1 MGSRSFRLLFAAAL
15 LAMSGSAAG
24 LSYAYAYASAPIDGR
39 IFAGRA
45 PGERASF
52 LVVLRAEAD
61 LAGAAAIADRTERI
75 RFVHDALAA
84 QAEVSQASLRA
95 RLDELQAPYRAFFVV
110 DMVEVEGTRELA
122 EELARRPEVA
132 SIAANPRV
140 RMEPEPL
147 PRGRDPRIL
156 SPFGERAA
164 ATIEENISKIGAP
177 AVWSSGFTGQGIVVA
192 SADTGVQWNHPA
204 LVQQYRGSPGPV
216 HDYNWHDAIHDPG
229 PGNVCGSD
237 AAAPC
242 DDSGHG
248 TGTTGV
254 AVGDDG
260 VGNQVGVAPGARWIA
275 CRNMD
280 RGVGT
285 PARYAEC
292 FQWFLSPTDHN
303 GQNPR
308 PDLAPHVINN
318 SWGCP
323 PDEGCTD
330 PNVLKAV
337 IDHVSASGIFV
348 VFSAGNSGPTCGTTT
363 DVPVFYASVVTVG
376 ATDMSDGIA
385 SFSSR
390 GPATFDGSGRLKP
403 EISAPGVGI
412 RTAASNGQFQTFSG
426 TSAASPHVAGAV
438 ALLWSAVPSL
448 TGNVAGTLSL
458 LEQTA
463 VHLTIGQDCGTFP
476 GASVPNAV
484 FGWGRLAIDVAVA
497 VALPPPPPRAAPAPP
512 PRRRPV
518 PRFVGR

>member
-1 MGSRSFRLLFAAAL
+1 MVSRSFRLLSAAAL
-15 LAMSGSAAG
+15 LAISASAAG
-24 LSYAYAYASAPIDGR
+24 LSYASASAPIDAR
-39 IFAGRA
+39 IFAGRP

-52 LVVLRAEAD
+52 LVVLRGEAD

-84 QAEVSQASLRA
+84 QAEISQAALRA
-95 RLDELQAPYRAFFVV
+95 RLDEAGVRYRPFFVV

-122 EELARRPEVA
+122 EELAQRPEVA
-132 SIAANPRV
+132 SIAANPSV
-140 RMEPEPL
+140 LMEPEPL
-147 PRGRDPRIL
+147 PRGADPRAL
-156 SPFGERAA
+156 SPSGERAA
-164 ATIEENISKIGAP
+164 ATVEANISKVGAP
-177 AVWSSGFTGQGIVVA
+177 AVWAQGFTGQGIVVA
-192 SADTGVQWNHPA
+192 SADTGVLWNHPA
-204 LVQQYRGSPGPV
+204 LVHQYRGGPAAV
-216 HDYNWHDAIHDPG
+216 HDYNWHDAIHDAG
-229 PGNVCGSD
+229 PGNPCGSD
-237 AAAPC
+237 SAAPC

-292 FQWFLSPTDHN
+292 FEWFLSPTDHT

-308 PDLAPHVINN
+308 PDLAPHAINN

-323 PDEGCTD
+323 PSEGCTD

-348 VFSAGNSGPTCGTTT
+348 AFSAGNSGPACGTVT
-363 DVPVFYASVVTVG
+363 DVPVFYASVFTVG
-376 ATDMSDGIA
+376 ATDQSDNIA

-403 EISAPGVGI
+403 DISAPGVGI
-412 RTAASNGQFQTFSG
+412 RTAASSGQFQTFSG

-448 TGNVAGTLSL
+448 SGDVAGTVSL

-463 VHLTIGQDCGTFP
+463 VHLTLAQDCGTFP

-484 FGWGRLAIDVAVA
+484 FGWGRLAIDAAVSA
-497 VALPPPPPRAAPAPP
+497 GLVPALEPRAVPAPP